1 VREIFAADGPL
12 ARKVAGYAPR
22 EVQATM
28 AEAVRDA
35 LARQQTLVVEAG
47 TGTGKTFAYLVPALL
62 AGKRVVLSTG
72 TLNLQDQLFH
82 RDLPRVREALGL
94 PLRVALLKGRAN
106 YLCRHRFDKALQ
118 QPAGRHEAIKLRA
131 LQDWLP
137 KTESGEVQ
145 QSGVLAD
152 DDPLAPRVTSTA
164 ENCLGSTC
172 PDFEECFVVK
182 ARRNAQAADVLV
194 VNHHL
199 LFADFVL
206 REEGFGQILP
216 GAEAVIVDEAHQLP
230 ELATRFFGTRVST
243 RQLLELAQDCGEAA
257 AELKDVPALRD
268 AAAALAEAV
277 SSLEPAFS
285 SAAGREALKAFLA
298 RGNAG
303 ARLAALRAQLDAL
316 QDVLKPL
323 AERTPD
329 LAASAL
335 RAADLAQRLQAVV
348 EADEG
353 RVAWVEATGRGG
365 SLQTTPIRVDQDFQR
380 MRESH
385 DGAWVLTSATL
396 AAGEDFSHFR
406 DQLGLD
412 GARTLKLDSPFD
424 YERQARLFLP
434 KGLPDPGDAAYT
446 PRVAEIART
455 VIDASGGGAFVLCTS
470 HRALRD
476 IAARL
481 RESLKL
487 PLLVQGEGSR
497 TELLDAFTRA
507 GNAVLVGTASFWEG
521 VDVRGL
527 ALRVVIIDKLPF
539 AALGDPVFEARLK
552 AIRDGGGEPF
562 MDYQLPQA
570 IMVLRQGA
578 GRLIRDPSDRGL
590 LVLCDPRLR
599 TRGYGRTILES
610 LPAMPEVANLDEA
623 RAWLDEIRKECHS
636 GRSEESPPRGDPS
649 LSLGMTPS

>member
-1 VREIFAADGPL
+1 
-12 ARKVAGYAPR
+12 
-22 EVQATM
+22 
-28 AEAVRDA
+28 
-35 LARQQTLVVEAG
+35 
-47 TGTGKTFAYLVPALL
+47 
-62 AGKRVVLSTG
+62 
-72 TLNLQDQLFH
+72 
-82 RDLPRVREALGL
+82 
-94 PLRVALLKGRAN
+94 
-106 YLCRHRFDKALQ
+106 
-118 QPAGRHEAIKLRA
+118 
-131 LQDWLP
+131 
-137 KTESGEVQ
+137 
-145 QSGVLAD
+145 
-152 DDPLAPRVTSTA
+152 
-164 ENCLGSTC
+164 
-172 PDFEECFVVK
+172 
-182 ARRNAQAADVLV
+182 
-194 VNHHL
+194 
-199 LFADFVL
+199 VL

-277 SSLEPAFS
+277 GALEPAFS
-285 SAAGREALKAFLA
+285 AAAGREALTGFLS
-298 RGNAG
+298 RGNAQ
-303 ARLAALRAQLDAL
+303 ARLAAVRAAL
-316 QDVLKPL
+316 EVLHEVLKPL
-323 AERTPD
+323 AERTAD

-335 RAADLAQRLQAVV
+335 RAADLAGRLHAVV
-348 EADEG
+348 ESDEG

-380 MRESH
+380 MRDSH
-385 DGAWVLTSATL
+385 EGAWVLTSATL
-396 AAGEDFSHFR
+396 AAGEDFSHFV

-424 YERQARLFLP
+424 YERQARLLLP
-434 KGLPDPGDAAYT
+434 KGLPDPNDPAYT
-446 PRVAEIART
+446 PRVAEIARS

-552 AIRDGGGEPF
+552 AIREAGGEPF

-570 IMVLRQGA
+570 IMILRQGA

-599 TRGYGRTILES
+599 TRAYGRKILES

-623 RAWLDEIRKECHS
+623 RAWLDSIRAAA
-636 GRSEESPPRGDPS
+636 
-649 LSLGMTPS
+649 